1 MLIIFDLDDTLI
13 DTSGCITPIKLE
25 SALSRMVEAGLKV
38 PNFEDALETLR
49 RLDASAESARHTLSE
64 FLEILG
70 TEEEDKYFKMAV
82 EEVYGPI
89 SDDIPIFPLEQAIEV
104 LLDLKGTHELALV
117 SMGKMEQQ
125 LIKMK
130 KAGIDSTIFSKIV
143 ISEERDK
150 KPHYKKI
157 VEELG
162 YAPSDTLVCGD
173 RISLD
178 LVPAK
183 ELGCKTVHMRW
194 RPTTQLRI

>member
-1 MLIIFDLDDTLI
+1 
-13 DTSGCITPIKLE
+13 
-25 SALSRMVEAGLKV
+25 MVEAGLKI
-38 PNFEDALETLR
+38 PDFEEALETLR

-64 FLEILG
+64 FLEILA
-70 TEEEDKYFKMAV
+70 TEEADKYFKIAV

-89 SDDIPIFPLEQAIEV
+89 SDDIAIFPLEQAIEV
-104 LLDLKGTHELALV
+104 LLELKGTHELALV
-117 SMGKMEQQ
+117 SMGKTQQQ
-125 LIKMK
+125 LAKMK

-194 RPTTQLRI
+194 GRGAASASTKVGADHAITNLTQIRDIILNYAEQ